1 MKFFKERKDKWTR
14 VFLAGYQQ
22 GLHTSYC
29 KNLFCSFDYKS
40 CPNVRDHYEVKDA
53 VKRVRE
59 LHKSI
64 QLDPSWGEHCSHC
77 DQDYPCLTLKALDGE
92 QDVIDKD
99 RQIAIDQQ
107 QDVDIT
113 TNKVKTIDNATIVS
127 LSLVS
132 NPLLKCEHLNQDFD
146 RTVSDC
152 GWMHTTCT
160 DCDTILDNC
169 GCENNEVL

>member
-1 MKFFKERKDKWTR
+1 MKFYKERKDKWTR

-40 CPNVRDHYEVKDA
+40 CPNVRDHYEVADA

-59 LHKSI
+59 LAEYF
-64 QLDPSWGEHCSHC
+64 DR
-77 DQDYPCLTLKALDGE
+77 QDEGTPFYGFYIAELIRLQLDGE
-92 QDVIDKD
+92 QDAVNKD
-99 RQIAIDQQ
+99 RQTAIDQQ